1 MELEYLLRHGP
12 LERGVTSRGVTPSF
26 AKYVQAIHCRVM
38 RCLVVEYFAK
48 KGYGGGREEGGD
60 GRGGNAAITPTHLAC
75 PRRGH
80 NSVQL
85 PRTPKI
91 NAQKQAPAK
100 KLGISSL
107 F

>member
-1 MELEYLLRHGP
+1 M
-12 LERGVTSRGVTPSF
+12 
-26 AKYVQAIHCRVM
+26 
-38 RCLVVEYFAK
+38 VEYFAK
-48 KGYGGGREEGGD
+48 KGYGGGKEGEGGE
-60 GRGGNAAITPTHLAC
+60 GGNAAITPTHLAC

-80 NSVQL
+80 NSVHL

-91 NAQKQAPAK
+91 NAQKQAAK

>member
-1 MELEYLLRHGP
+1 MVHWKG
-12 LERGVTSRGVTPSF
+12 GVTSGGVTPSL

-38 RCLVVEYFAK
+38 RWLVVEYFAK
-48 KGYGGGREEGGD
+48 KGYGGGREGERGE
-60 GRGGNAAITPTHLAC
+60 GGNAAITPTHLAC

-80 NSVQL
+80 NSVHL

-91 NAQKQAPAK
+91 NAQKQAAK

>member
-1 MELEYLLRHGP
+1 MVHWKG
-12 LERGVTSRGVTPSF
+12 GVTSWGGYTKLGEIRPSNSLQDYEVP
-26 AKYVQAIHCRVM
+26 AWWWSTLQRRVM
-38 RCLVVEYFAK
+38 
-48 KGYGGGREEGGD
+48 EEGER
-60 GRGGNAAITPTHLAC
+60 GRGGGNAAITPTHLAC

-80 NSVQL
+80 NSVHL

-91 NAQKQAPAK
+91 NAQKQAAK

>member
-1 MELEYLLRHGP
+1 M
-12 LERGVTSRGVTPSF
+12 
-26 AKYVQAIHCRVM
+26 
-38 RCLVVEYFAK
+38 VEYFAK
-48 KGYGGGREEGGD
+48 KGYGGGRERGKGGEE
-60 GRGGNAAITPTHLAC
+60 GNAAITPTHLAC

-80 NSVQL
+80 NSVHL